1 MQQRPIGNRTVSAI
15 GLGEMPL
22 SIEGRPDR
30 RQAIATIHA
39 SLDAGVTIIDTADA
53 YSLGVQE
60 HGHGERLVAEA
71 LAAYG
76 GPTDDVLV
84 ATKGGHRRPGD
95 GSWTVHGDPAYVK
108 EACEAS
114 LKALGVDAI
123 GLYQYHRPDPSV
135 PWAESVGA
143 LADLLDE
150 GKILMAGV
158 SNATVAQI
166 DEAQKVLSG
175 RLVSVQNEFSP
186 RFRSSENELEH
197 CEKLGIVFIPWSPM
211 GGIGRSDS
219 IQENFPAF
227 AEVAEGGGRQPAA
240 GDAGL
245 DAGQGLA
252 GDPDSRQ
259 QPTRDGHRFGRGGRH
274 HADAGPGRAPRRVLS
289 GNAPHCVHRAHR
301 PRVNTISGSE
311 VTGAD
316 TWSAADIGDLT
327 GRVALVTG
335 ANSGIGYE
343 TARALAE
350 HGAHVILACRDDEK
364 ARRAR
369 DKMESELERS
379 SLGAPPPR
387 SGRPRVRAPGRRRG
401 PGRARPARH
410 AREQRRGDGH
420 PLPPDGRRLRTADG
434 DEPSGPLRADR
445 AAPRPHRDDGAR
457 RASSRSARTC
467 TGWDGCG
474 RTTSPARPSTAR
486 GSPTARPSWPT
497 CSSRPSSAV
506 ACRRPGCRRWPWRPT
521 RAGRGAIWP
530 GAAPPS
536 ATAACAASSDGW
548 PGPRSGNRRRAAPC
562 PSCAPPP
569 RHRCGQGQY
578 IGPAHLFGLYGPPK
592 VARPSRRARDAEA
605 AAALWEASEE
615 LTAVRYSVDTPV

>member
-158 SNATVAQI
+158 SNATVDQI

-175 RLVSVQNEFSP
+175 RLASVQNEFSP

-211 GGIGRSDS
+211 GGIGRSDR
-219 IQENFPAF
+219 IEENFPAF
-227 AEVAEGGGRQPAA
+227 ADVAKEVGASPQQVTLAWMLAKGSRVIPIPGSSRPETAVASAA
-240 GDAGL
+240 
-245 DAGQGLA
+245 
-252 GDPDSRQ
+252 
-259 QPTRDGHRFGRGGRH
+259 
-274 HADAGPGRAPRRVLS
+274 
-289 GNAPHCVHRAHR
+289 
-301 PRVNTISGSE
+301 
-311 VTGAD
+311 
-316 TWSAADIGDLT
+316 AADITLT
-327 GRVALVTG
+327 
-335 ANSGIGYE
+335 
-343 TARALAE
+343 
-350 HGAHVILACRDDEK
+350 
-364 ARRAR
+364 
-369 DKMESELERS
+369 
-379 SLGAPPPR
+379 P
-387 SGRPRVRAPGRRRG
+387 
-401 PGRARPARH
+401 
-410 AREQRRGDGH
+410 EQ
-420 PLPPDGRRLRTADG
+420 
-434 DEPSGPLRADR
+434 
-445 AAPRPHRDDGAR
+445 
-457 RASSRSARTC
+457 
-467 TGWDGCG
+467 
-474 RTTSPARPSTAR
+474 
-486 GSPTARPSWPT
+486 
-497 CSSRPSSAV
+497 
-506 ACRRPGCRRWPWRPT
+506 
-521 RAGRGAIWP
+521 
-530 GAAPPS
+530 
-536 ATAACAASSDGW
+536 
-548 PGPRSGNRRRAAPC
+548 
-562 PSCAPPP
+562 
-569 RHRCGQGQY
+569 
-578 IGPAHLFGLYGPPK
+578 
-592 VARPSRRARDAEA
+592 VARLDA
-605 AAALWEASEE
+605 S
-615 LTAVRYSVDTPV
+615 